1 MARMIFQLAGFL
13 GVLIATRLF
22 TTPPDIELV
31 NADSIGCLDLAQYEE
46 SFSLRGVQFPEKLR
60 KAIDAGFQTSGQSR
74 SPHHILCW
82 HHPSLPPERQQQ
94 ALELQQQQLKK
105 LLLQSAPLQPDPQY
119 RIDRAKRLLLA
130 VDAPRMSWPT
140 AEGRAGATIFRMHEF
155 GTDDKPLHV
164 MNLLKPWRLASKY
177 HNKSNWDNFQI
188 SELSDWRSFV
198 AMIEQLNLAS
208 LGTAIALEEIRTVRW
223 IINWVGVRNPS
234 PDIVVE
240 RAKISID
247 HSDRGLIEVLGGT
260 IDFEKRGQRLTAQVD
275 RLLPLETRWA
285 VIRTNNGR
293 IANEE
298 LQKTV
303 DRNPPAF
310 DPKVIWWF
318 TPFAVLLLSL
328 WVVGNTLVR
337 LDRRP

>member
-1 MARMIFQLAGFL
+1 
-13 GVLIATRLF
+13 
-22 TTPPDIELV
+22 
-31 NADSIGCLDLAQYEE
+31 
-46 SFSLRGVQFPEKLR
+46 
-60 KAIDAGFQTSGQSR
+60 
-74 SPHHILCW
+74 
-82 HHPSLPPERQQQ
+82 
-94 ALELQQQQLKK
+94 
-105 LLLQSAPLQPDPQY
+105 
-119 RIDRAKRLLLA
+119 
-130 VDAPRMSWPT
+130 MSWPT